1 MVRGLDGL
9 TRPPAR
15 PKIVDFMHEN
25 PLVDGNEWLGLLM
38 QHEDY
43 DMRAIG
49 LRILET
55 RELYTN
61 DVFDFEE
68 MNLKAMASM
77 QRANKD
83 LKAQIL
89 LNMMAE
95 SPSSEL
101 ELGGDADGD

>member
-1 MVRGLDGL
+1 
-9 TRPPAR
+9 
-15 PKIVDFMHEN
+15 MHEH

-68 MNLKAMASM
+68 MNLKAMAVIVVTGMLLVVTS
-77 QRANKD
+77 
-83 LKAQIL
+83 AQWRWL
-89 LNMMAE
+89 YWFVLV
-95 SPSSEL
+95 
-101 ELGGDADGD
+101 

>member
-1 MVRGLDGL
+1 
-9 TRPPAR
+9 
-15 PKIVDFMHEN
+15 
-25 PLVDGNEWLGLLM
+25 
-38 QHEDY
+38 
-43 DMRAIG
+43 
-49 LRILET
+49 
-55 RELYTN
+55 
-61 DVFDFEE
+61 